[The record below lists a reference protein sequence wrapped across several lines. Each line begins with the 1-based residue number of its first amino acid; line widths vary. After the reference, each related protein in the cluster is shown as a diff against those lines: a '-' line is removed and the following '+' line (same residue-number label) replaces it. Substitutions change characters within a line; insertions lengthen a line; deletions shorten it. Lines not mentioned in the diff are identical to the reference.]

1 MSMANNINKK
11 MTTKKRFLAVL
22 KVAKIAYQAAP
33 LSVSVKIIDIFVS
46 AVLPLVTTY
55 FAALTTTAL
64 ADAYAGDKS
73 AGMRAIM
80 YVIVTALLGVA
91 MVGWSSL
98 DQYINKLVRY
108 KIDASINDQM
118 YEHFLGLE
126 FWRYDDKHTADL
138 LDKAKQFS
146 SFFGYIFNSLA
157 GIATQF
163 ITVIA
168 SLIAL
173 LFVSWWLGL
182 ILIIA
187 VIPGIVIQYKLSKAQ
202 INHWNSN
209 IETRRVGYMIERS
222 MLTINTIAELRLYGV
237 VRHLLNLRMKLRETD
252 EKGRID
258 FERKYIVK
266 QLASDAIEATAE
278 VIALLYTTFQ
288 IIAHAQPIGQFLFV
302 QQVISRAL
310 GGVRSF
316 VTQVNTIDEDIANL
330 FDYQE
335 FMELPISKVR
345 PIKISRQP
353 EVIDLQNVS
362 FHYRGSR
369 TYVLQDIS
377 LTIHRSTHIA
387 IVGENGAGKSTL
399 IKLILGLY
407 NPTNGRILIDDND
420 LKLVDTET
428 WHSYLG
434 VLQQEFAKYSFASA
448 RDNVYFGDVSVKPDK
463 KRFESALDRAE
474 ARTFLKKLPQG
485 FDTFVDQWMENKDG
499 TSGVDLSGGQWQRLA
514 LARNFY
520 RDSPIIILDEPTS
533 AIDALAESRIFNNL
547 FSDKDRTVITISHR
561 LTTVEKADVIYML
574 DNGRIVE
581 SGTHKQLINKKGA
594 YYHMFESQL
603 RENEK

>member
-1 MSMANNINKK
+1 MANNINKK

>member
-1 MSMANNINKK
+1 MTENSKK
-11 MTTKKRFLAVL
+11 KFPAKKRFYAIL
-22 KVAKIAYQAAP
+22 KVAKIAYKAAP
-33 LSVSVKIIDIFVS
+33 LSVSVKVIDIFVS

-64 ADAYAGDKS
+64 ADAYAGDQS
-73 AGMRAIM
+73 AGNRAIL
-80 YVIVTALLGVA
+80 YVIITAFLGVV
-91 MVGWSSL
+91 MVGWSSF
-98 DQYINKLVRY
+98 DQYITKLVRY
-108 KIDASINDQM
+108 RIDASINDQM
-118 YEHFLGLE
+118 YEHFLGLD

-138 LDKAKQFS
+138 LDKSKQFS
-146 SFFGYIFNSLA
+146 NFFGYIFNSLA
-157 GIATQF
+157 GIATQL

-202 INHWNSN
+202 INHWNNN

-237 VRHLLNLRMKLRETD
+237 VRRLLDLRMKLRETD

-258 FERKYIVK
+258 FERKYIIK
-266 QLASDAIEATAE
+266 QLASDAIEAMAE
-278 VIALLYTTFQ
+278 VIALLFTTFQ
-288 IIAHAQPIGQFLFV
+288 IIAHSQPIGQFLFV

-316 VTQVNTIDEDIANL
+316 VSQINSIDEDIANL

-335 FMELPISKVR
+335 FMELPTSKVR
-345 PIKISRQP
+345 SIKISSQP
-353 EVIDLQNVS
+353 EIINIQNVS
-362 FHYRGSR
+362 FHYPGSK
-369 TYVLQDIS
+369 TYVLQDVS
-377 LTIHRSTHIA
+377 LTIHRSQHIA

-407 NPTNGRILIDDND
+407 NPTSGKILIDDND
-420 LKLVDTET
+420 LKLVDPET

-434 VLQQEFAKYSFASA
+434 VLQQEFAKYSFATA
-448 RDNVYFGDVSVKPDK
+448 RENVYFGDVSIKRDK

-474 ARTFLKKLPQG
+474 ARNFLKKLPQG

-533 AIDALAESRIFNNL
+533 AIDALAESRIFNHL
-547 FSDKDRTVITISHR
+547 FADKERTVITISHR

-574 DNGRIVE
+574 DNGLIVE
-581 SGTHKQLINKKGA
+581 SGTHNQLINQKGD